1 MSVFRPSRSHV
12 AAATLLAAALTSAL
26 PAYADFDDCVAGI
39 RGAALSQGV
48 SGAVFDRAMAGVT
61 PDPKVIEA
69 MNSQPEFKTPI
80 WDYLGAL
87 VDEER
92 VSEGRQMLR
101 THAATLAA
109 AEQRYGVDRHTIV
122 AVWGVESN
130 FGKVRGR
137 WSLPQALSTAACTAS
152 RRREFFRAE
161 LIATMKIIQRGDLR
175 QEQLMGSWAGAFGHT
190 QFIPTTYLRLAVDG
204 DGDGRRD
211 LVDSIPDALHSTA
224 NFMAK
229 AGWQT
234 GAGWG
239 YEVDVPEGYSGP
251 VGRTSRAPVSSWA
264 ARGIR
269 RVGGGE
275 MSGGGNAGLVYPARG
290 GPAWVVFKNYDAAFS
305 YNGADSYALAISILS
320 DRLRGKPGVQQAWP
334 TDDPPTSREERRELQ
349 RLLITRGHDVG
360 EPTGGIGPLSRTAI
374 SAEERRL
381 GMAQTGRAGGKILQ
395 ALRAGR

>member
-1 MSVFRPSRSHV
+1 MPSRYCSPRRLLCV
-12 AAATLLAAALTSAL
+12 LALISAATPAA
-26 PAYADFDDCVAGI
+26 ADFDSCVAGL
-39 RGAALSQGV
+39 RSAALAQGV

-69 MNSQPEFKTPI
+69 MQNQPEFRTPI

-92 VSEGRQMLR
+92 VQEGRQMLR
-101 THAATLAA
+101 QHAAVLAA
-109 AEQRYGVDRHTIV
+109 AEARYGVDRHTIV

-130 FGKVRGR
+130 YGKVRGR
-137 WSLPQALSTAACTAS
+137 WSLPQALSTAACLGP
-152 RRREFFRAE
+152 RRREFFRGE
-161 LIATMKIIQRGDLR
+161 LIATMRIIQRGDLR

-224 NFMAK
+224 NFMRQ

-234 GAGWG
+234 GASWG
-239 YEVDVPEGYSGP
+239 YEVDLPAGYSGP
-251 VGRTSRAPVSSWA
+251 VGRTARAPVSTWA
-264 ARGIR
+264 SRGIK
-269 RVGGGE
+269 RVGGGAL
-275 MSGGGNAGLVYPARG
+275 SGEGNAGLVYPARG
-290 GPAWVVFKNYDAAFS
+290 GPAWLVFKNYDAAFS

-320 DRLRGKPGVQQAWP
+320 DRLRGRPGVQQAWP

-349 RLLITRGHDVG
+349 RLLMARGHDIG
-360 EPTGGIGPLSRTAI
+360 EPTGAVGPLTRAAI

>member
-1 MSVFRPSRSHV
+1 MSRFRRTVPLALIASV
-12 AAATLLAAALTSAL
+12 LMAAPAL
-26 PAYADFDDCVAGI
+26 ADFDDCVAGI
-39 RGAALSQGV
+39 RSAALSQGV
-48 SGAVFDRAMAGVT
+48 SAQVFDRAMAGVT

-69 MNSQPEFKTPI
+69 MNNQPEFRTPI

-92 VSEGRQMLR
+92 VTEGRQMLR
-101 THAATLAA
+101 THAAALAA

-130 FGKVRGR
+130 YGKVRGR

-152 RRREFFRAE
+152 RRREFFRGE

-234 GAGWG
+234 GASWG
-239 YEVDVPEGYSGP
+239 YEVDVPDGYAGP
-251 VGRTSRAPVSSWA
+251 VGRTTRAPVSSWA
-264 ARGIR
+264 ARGIK

-275 MSGGGNAGLVYPARG
+275 LTGGANAGLVYPAKG
-290 GPAWVVFKNYDAAFS
+290 GPAWLVFKNYDAAYS

-349 RLLITRGHDVG
+349 RLLIARGHDVG
-360 EPTGGIGPLSRTAI
+360 EPTGGIGPLSRAAI
-374 SAEERRL
+374 QAEERRL
-381 GMAQTGRAGGKILQ
+381 GMPQTGRAGGKILQ